1 MGSNKK
7 QCLADEDNP
16 KQKEKPAGGFS
27 SWLRDTQRAMQQ
39 KTVGADVPCGDCTGC
54 CRSSLFI
61 HIKPEETRTLKRI
74 PRALQFPAPGLP
86 KGNMLM
92 GYNTKGECPMLL
104 DNKCSIYED
113 RPQTCRD
120 YDCRVFAATGIALD
134 QTPPRLI
141 AEQIERWRFEYPS
154 EQDRKDYSA
163 VQAAAAFLHGHSDCF
178 PPGALPSNPTHLALL
193 AIRVHDVF
201 SKLLGASRTE
211 QSPSDAEIAKAVLE
225 EMEKLRI
232 GSERRRRGSNPRL
245 TQAPLQLAGRASDQG
260 HGRRPRHSG

>member
-7 QCLADEDNP
+7 EHLAVEDIP
-16 KQKEKPAGGFS
+16 KQKEKPAGEFS
-27 SWLRDTQRAMQQ
+27 SWLRHTRRAVQL

-61 HIKPEETRTLKRI
+61 HVKPEETRALERI

-86 KGNMLM
+86 KGNVLM
-92 GYNTKGECPMLL
+92 GYNTRGECPMLI

-134 QTPPRLI
+134 QAPSALI
-141 AEQIERWRFEYPS
+141 AEQIKRWRFEYPS

-163 VQAAAAFLHGHSDCF
+163 VQTAAAFLQGRSDCF
-178 PPGALPSNPTHLALL
+178 PPESLPSSPTHLAIL

-201 SKLLGASRTE
+201 SKLEGVPRTG

-225 EMEKLRI
+225 EMEKLEI
-232 GSERRRRGSNPRL
+232 GPRK
-245 TQAPLQLAGRASDQG
+245 AKARS
-260 HGRRPRHSG
+260 